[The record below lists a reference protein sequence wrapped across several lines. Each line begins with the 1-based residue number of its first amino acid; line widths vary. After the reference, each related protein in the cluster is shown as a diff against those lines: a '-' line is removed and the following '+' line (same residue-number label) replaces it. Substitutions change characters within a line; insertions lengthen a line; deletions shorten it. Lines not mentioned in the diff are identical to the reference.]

1 MGAIGALVVLV
12 GCNPLLGDPVAVGG
26 ELDRTAARY
35 TGPPAAWIEL
45 AVSGSS
51 EHTVFALALVATAN
65 LEGPTARSCSEAGG
79 AVEACAVTVNSVQM
93 GDQRIVPGDGTQFVR
108 LMTVWPE
115 EIVDLVLVCVDPA
128 TEELGCPSKLR
139 TSTRAVDDSG
149 TSIGDLVPAPLS

>member
-1 MGAIGALVVLV
+1 M
-12 GCNPLLGDPVAVGG
+12 
-26 ELDRTAARY
+26 
-35 TGPPAAWIEL
+35 
-45 AVSGSS
+45 
-51 EHTVFALALVATAN
+51 FALALVATAN

-128 TEELGCPSKLR
+128 TEELGCPSTLR

-149 TSIGDLVPAPLS
+149 TSIGDLIPAPLS